1 MGGEGDESEIRRY
14 GEFDV
19 SSFTELEMRM
29 YVLIK
34 ERMASM
40 WELKEVYT
48 LDEALKLY
56 ALYRAD
62 TDIAN
67 AKTEEAK
74 REAERGR

>member
-1 MGGEGDESEIRRY
+1 
-14 GEFDV
+14 
-19 SSFTELEMRM
+19 
-29 YVLIK
+29 
-34 ERMASM
+34 M

-48 LDEALKLY
+48 LYEALKLY

>member
-1 MGGEGDESEIRRY
+1 
-14 GEFDV
+14 
-19 SSFTELEMRM
+19 M

-40 WELKEVYT
+40 WVYT

>member
-1 MGGEGDESEIRRY
+1 
-14 GEFDV
+14 
-19 SSFTELEMRM
+19 MRM

-56 ALYRAD
+56 ALYRPD